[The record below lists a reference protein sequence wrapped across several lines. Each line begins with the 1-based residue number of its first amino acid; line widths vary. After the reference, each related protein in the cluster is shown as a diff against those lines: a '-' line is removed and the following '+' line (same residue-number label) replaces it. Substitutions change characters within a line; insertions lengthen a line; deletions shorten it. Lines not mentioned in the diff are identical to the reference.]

1 MIHILDFNDNI
12 IDFINREDGALLTA
26 NLKRDVEEKRKHL
39 ISQF

>member
-26 NLKRDVEEKRKHL
+26 NLKETLKKNGN
-39 ISQF
+39 I